1 MSEQKTRK
9 EILLE
14 EISELNRKLD
24 EHRKTKKNCS
34 QLRKEL
40 IKLILELDNLEQ
52 DKEYKD

>member
-1 MSEQKTRK
+1 MGEQKTRK

-14 EISELNRKLD
+14 EISELNRKLE

-52 DKEYKD
+52 DKEYKG